1 MIILTCLEK
10 ADILLST
17 LISLKMDE
25 QNAAESA
32 AELRVKI
39 FRILIWNAKLFF
51 SLLASLSSANLS
63 EIQVNNSLV
72 SFHAR
77 VNLFRRNEQE
87 MAYSVKIFR
96 AVAKPKMQIEN

>member
-51 SLLASLSSANLS
+51 SLLASLSNLS

-72 SFHAR
+72 SFYAR
-77 VNLFRRNEQE
+77 VNLFRRNQQE

>member
-25 QNAAESA
+25 QNA

-51 SLLASLSSANLS
+51 SLLASLSSAN
-63 EIQVNNSLV
+63 
-72 SFHAR
+72 F
-77 VNLFRRNEQE
+77 
-87 MAYSVKIFR
+87 SVI
-96 AVAKPKMQIEN
+96 